1 MKPDIL
7 IYIFTF
13 ARDYPDGYVDAR
25 YTARLPAISPATQI
39 VIGDSGISPEE
50 IRSVFLPIYTQLLI
64 KNGTEKEREREKSR
78 ATKGERERERETIL
92 AMMHR
97 ELNDTMRSPPETQVR
112 EYACAYAVKIIKSR
126 GTTQGITSLVANGG
140 LNPRRAHAQ
149 TQTRR

>member
-64 KNGTEKEREREKSR
+64 KNGTEKERERKESCNKR
-78 ATKGERERERETIL
+78 RERERER
-92 AMMHR
+92 
-97 ELNDTMRSPPETQVR
+97 NN
-112 EYACAYAVKIIKSR
+112 SR
-126 GTTQGITSLVANGG
+126 DDASRVERHNAFAAGDASA
-140 LNPRRAHAQ
+140 
-149 TQTRR
+149 

>member
-64 KNGTEKEREREKSR
+64 KNGTEKETEKRVVQRKEREREKRFSR
-78 ATKGERERERETIL
+78 
-92 AMMHR
+92 
-97 ELNDTMRSPPETQVR
+97 
-112 EYACAYAVKIIKSR
+112 
-126 GTTQGITSLVANGG
+126 
-140 LNPRRAHAQ
+140 
-149 TQTRR
+149 